1 VPRGLSITQ
10 QLVLRELA
18 RGNQLSMQRRGA
30 RGTLYARWKQAP
42 IFASVTVRRP
52 TLRALISVGY
62 VTTKH
67 DAGLFLPGQAFAI
80 TAVGKQAISKE
91 PYLARLRRRLATKNR
106 FLARDHSK
114 RHFVRRLFKLR
125 GLRITCSCR

>member
-1 VPRGLSITQ
+1 LSVTQ

-30 RGTLYARWKQAP
+30 RGTLYARWKQTP
-42 IFASVTVRRP
+42 VFAAGTVRRS

-67 DAGLFLPGQAFAI
+67 DAGLFLPGQAFAL
-80 TAVGKQAISKE
+80 TPAGEQAISKE
-91 PYLARLRRRLATKNR
+91 L
-106 FLARDHSK
+106 
-114 RHFVRRLFKLR
+114 
-125 GLRITCSCR
+125 